1 MQPGYAIEPI
11 PIWVNGQVKTA
22 DFIICIIVLDN
33 LLNKAVFQYQLCHQE
48 TEPDTGELMTFSFA
62 QGNVA
67 IANSEYD
74 AWSATPDINYAAYEY
89 VCNIMNLT
97 LVP

>member
-1 MQPGYAIEPI
+1 MQPGYSITPV
-11 PIWVNGQVKTA
+11 PIWVNGQIKTA
-22 DFIICIIVLDN
+22 DFIICLIVLDN

-48 TEPDTGELMTFSFA
+48 PDAESGQIMTFCYA

-67 IANSEYD
+67 IVNSDYEN
-74 AWSATPDINYAAYEY
+74 WSATPDINYAAYEY